1 MIVKVLKLSDN
12 NYIKRLVWVDL
23 NKVIG
28 ISDINTRGEFLL
40 YFDNDVWRVNEFDN
54 EDNTYAL
61 ILSKWEQCHGK

>member
-1 MIVKVLKLSDN
+1 MIAKVLKLSDN
-12 NYIKRLVWVDL
+12 NYAKRLVWVDL

-54 EDNTYAL
+54 EDNTYSL
-61 ILSKWEQCHGK
+61 ILNKWEQCHGK

>member
-1 MIVKVLKLSDN
+1 MIAKVLKLGN
-12 NYIKRLVWVDL
+12 NYTKRLVWVDL

-28 ISDINTRGEFLL
+28 ISDINTIGEFLL
-40 YFDNDVWRVNEFDN
+40 YFDNNIWRVQEYDN